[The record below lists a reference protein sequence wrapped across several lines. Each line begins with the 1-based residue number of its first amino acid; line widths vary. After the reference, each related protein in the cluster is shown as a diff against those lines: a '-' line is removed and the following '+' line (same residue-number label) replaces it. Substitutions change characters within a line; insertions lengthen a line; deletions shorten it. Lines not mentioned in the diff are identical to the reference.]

1 MSVILIDDL
10 KGYTRLLNG
19 IQMFRMCEMEFI
31 QRHTEF
37 AEERAKQLFT
47 LHCLNVKSW
56 NNRYKNDKPVEQIYT
71 EDQFINSIVHN
82 RSITD
87 NYKTVEQVLKSLQFL
102 NYQIEESELKI
113 DYYETFALK
122 WLRGLIT
129 DCTNYL
135 LRKYTQIETAKWGI

>member
-10 KGYTRLLNG
+10 KGYSRLLNG
-19 IQMFRMCEMEFI
+19 IQMFRLAEMQFI
-31 QRHTEF
+31 QRGTEF
-37 AEERAKQLFT
+37 SEERAKQLFT

-56 NNRYKNDKPVEQIYT
+56 NNRYKREEPAEQTYT

-87 NYKTVEQVLKSLQFL
+87 EYTTVEQVLKSLQFL
-102 NYQIEESELKI
+102 EYQIEDYELKL
-113 DYYETFALK
+113 DYSEEMALK
-122 WLRGLIT
+122 WLRSLIT